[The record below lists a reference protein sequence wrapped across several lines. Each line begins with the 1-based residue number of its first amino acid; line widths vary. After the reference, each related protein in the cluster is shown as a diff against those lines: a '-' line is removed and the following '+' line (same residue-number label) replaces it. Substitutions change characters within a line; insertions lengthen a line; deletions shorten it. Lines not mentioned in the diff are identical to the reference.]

1 MNLKTAKKVRQM
13 YRRDLRDQSLAQ
25 YSLLKVALKPKPRY
39 LPVWIWKRLV
49 LIYVKKNYRDKL
61 FGKKML

>member
-1 MNLKTAKKVRQM
+1 M